1 MEQCI
6 SEAVIWE
13 RLKNK
18 NTNKWNL
25 FEREGGDGREGEK
38 QGEGRKRES
47 RGADEEEKRVIRS
60 VHTER
65 LGR

>member
-6 SEAVIWE
+6 SEAIIWE

-25 FEREGGDGREGEK
+25 CMREKEIAEERRKGKGERRGG
-38 QGEGRKRES
+38 
-47 RGADEEEKRVIRS
+47 AEEEEGIIRN
-60 VHTER
+60 VRRER
-65 LGR
+65 RDG